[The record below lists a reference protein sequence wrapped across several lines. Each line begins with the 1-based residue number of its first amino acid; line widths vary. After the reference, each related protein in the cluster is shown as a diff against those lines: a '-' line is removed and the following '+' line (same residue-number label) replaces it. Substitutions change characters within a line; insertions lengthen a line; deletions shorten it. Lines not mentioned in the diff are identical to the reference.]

1 MSGMAGKFWVASGVG
16 KLPAWASTACLA
28 TRCRLSLTI
37 WMPLKAV
44 ELGAPTEVEL
54 DELALELEV
63 LLLLELLL
71 ELLTELLIELELL
84 LDATLDVDLEED
96 AGDDE
101 VLDEFAKLEFKTLL
115 ELPAVLLA
123 TPPEETATKLV
134 CELVTPVGDEEP
146 PDFEP
151 PQAVREKIIKNRQG

>member
-1 MSGMAGKFWVASGVG
+1 
-16 KLPAWASTACLA
+16 
-28 TRCRLSLTI
+28 
-37 WMPLKAV
+37 MPLKAV

-63 LLLLELLL
+63 LLLLELL
-71 ELLTELLIELELL
+71 TAELLIAELLIAELLRVELETALRLL
-84 LDATLDVDLEED
+84 ERLDDADLDDR
-96 AGDDE
+96 
-101 VLDEFAKLEFKTLL
+101 LDELADVVAKLEDSALL

-123 TPPEETATKLV
+123 VPPEETATKLV

-151 PQAVREKIIKNRQG
+151 SQAVREKTIKSKEEKPE